1 MEFVR
6 SKFSVHGQL
15 REEYYL
21 TLAVLN
27 QKRWSQ
33 QFGNYKFTVIKLL
46 AGKICSLE
54 KAKDEFKSCCKCFET
69 ASKAKQPVYHG
80 ISSLTNRSLFII
92 STIQYGLLG
101 ILLFSP
107 RKNPLIPT
115 RLVHEKTESDFVEIW
130 FAANSDK
137 YRNTYSRNTT
147 RSFEIK
153 HILTLLLWSL
163 TLIIGSFFLRS
174 HTVARPLGLADAK
187 ICWTCLFQA
196 MQLISSGG

>member
-1 MEFVR
+1 MSKLSYSKWWNNIKEFVR

-80 ISSLTNRSLFII
+80 ISSLTNWSLFII

-107 RKNPLIPT
+107 RKNPHSNTIGPWKDRIWLCGNLICCQ
-115 RLVHEKTESDFVEIW
+115 
-130 FAANSDK
+130 
-137 YRNTYSRNTT
+137 
-147 RSFEIK
+147 
-153 HILTLLLWSL
+153 LWQ
-163 TLIIGSFFLRS
+163 I
-174 HTVARPLGLADAK
+174 
-187 ICWTCLFQA
+187 
-196 MQLISSGG
+196 